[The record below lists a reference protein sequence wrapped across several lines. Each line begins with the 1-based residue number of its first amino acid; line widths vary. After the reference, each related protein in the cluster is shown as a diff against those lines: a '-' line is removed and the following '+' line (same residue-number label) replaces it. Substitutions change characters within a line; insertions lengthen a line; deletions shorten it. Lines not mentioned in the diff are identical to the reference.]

1 MIRASLI
8 ISFYNKTEW
17 LKLLLAALELQ
28 SNIHFEVI
36 IADDGSA
43 SSAVE
48 EIKKIQATSPLNIK
62 HLWHADNGFMKTVML
77 NKAIVASRS
86 SYLIFI
92 DGDCIPHHRFVED
105 HLRLSK
111 ENRVLAGRR
120 VNLSECI
127 SKTLTEEKIRK
138 GVLERFFFLR
148 LLKDAVTGKS
158 KDVEKGIYVNSGF
171 VNKLFASVTKGI
183 LGCNFSISKKD
194 LLELNG
200 FDERY
205 RYPGVG
211 EDTEIRRRIQFKG
224 MEIFSPKFCMLQYHL
239 WHPRLSREHEPEN
252 FVLLDETLK
261 NKYIATPY
269 GINKANN

>member
-1 MIRASLI
+1 MFRASLI

-17 LKLLLAALELQ
+17 LKLLLAALERQ
-28 SNIHFEVI
+28 TEKQFEVI
-36 IADDGSA
+36 IADDGS
-43 SSAVE
+43 SSPIVE
-48 EIKKIQATSPLNIK
+48 EIKKIQTSSPLNIQ

-77 NKAIVASRS
+77 NKAILASRS
-86 SYLIFI
+86 PYLIFI

-105 HLRLSK
+105 HLRMSK
-111 ENRVLAGRR
+111 ENRALAGRR
-120 VNLSECI
+120 VNLSEHI
-127 SKTLTEEKIRK
+127 SKSLTEEKIRK

-148 LLKDAVTGKS
+148 LLRDAVTGKS
-158 KDVEKGIYVNSGF
+158 KDVEKGIYIGSEFFN
-171 VNKLFASVTKGI
+171 NLFASTTKGI

-224 MEIFSPKFCMLQYHL
+224 MEIFTPKFCMVQYHL
-239 WHPRLSREHEPEN
+239 WHQRLSREHEPEN

-261 NKYIATPY
+261 NKYVATPY
-269 GINKANN
+269 GINRSII

>member
-1 MIRASLI
+1 MFRASLI

-17 LKLLLAALELQ
+17 LKLLLAALERQ
-28 SNIHFEVI
+28 TFKNFEVI
-36 IADDGSA
+36 IADDGSC

-48 EIKKIQATSPLNIK
+48 EIKKLQSTTPLNIQ

-77 NKAIVASRS
+77 NKAILASRS
-86 SYLIFI
+86 PYLIFI

-111 ENRVLAGRR
+111 ENRALAGRR
-120 VNLSECI
+120 VNLSERI
-127 SKTLTEEKIRK
+127 SKTLTEEEIRK

-148 LLKDAVTGKS
+148 LLWNAVSGKS
-158 KDVEKGIYVNSGF
+158 KDVEKGIYIGSDFFN
-171 VNKLFASVTKGI
+171 NLFASTTKGI
-183 LGCNFSISKKD
+183 LGCNFSIAKKD

-224 MEIFSPKFCMLQYHL
+224 MEIFSPKFCMVQYHL

-252 FVLLDETLK
+252 FVLLNETLE
-261 NKYIATPY
+261 NKYTATPY
-269 GINKANN
+269 GIKS